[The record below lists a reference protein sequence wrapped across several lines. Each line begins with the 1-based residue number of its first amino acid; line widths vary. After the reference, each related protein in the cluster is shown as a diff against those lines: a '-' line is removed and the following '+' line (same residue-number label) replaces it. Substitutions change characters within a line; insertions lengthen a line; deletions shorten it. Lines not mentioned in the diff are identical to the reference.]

1 MARDEVLEAIERA
14 RRKSTLRRLIESPRR
29 TIEEKRYILY
39 VISAVIAA
47 SAAAVSWQLGLELT
61 NIGILAAVL
70 AIMPPGFYHL
80 VETSRIRRLEAE
92 FPTLLRDISLSVRSG
107 MTPNDAVRL
116 AAQGQYGALTPAL
129 KHIDSLMTWGISFE
143 DALRHFADSYPT
155 LLIRRTVA
163 TIIEASRMGGEM
175 GNILESVATDVG
187 ETKTLERTRSSE
199 TKPYLIVCYLSYFVF
214 LGVVL
219 VLSRQFLPMIREAAE
234 AVAGKPVPGGLGQFA
249 VSEAQVMLYER
260 LFFHA
265 LVIQGFFA
273 GIITGKIGEGAAVA
287 GLKHSVFFIAVAVI
301 AYTLLI

>member
-1 MARDEVLEAIERA
+1 MARDKVLETIERA
-14 RRKSTLRRLIESPRR
+14 RRKSTLRRLIESPLR
-29 TIEEKRYILY
+29 TIGEKRYILY
-39 VISAVIAA
+39 IISAVIAA
-47 SAAAVSWQLGLELT
+47 SGAVVSWQLGLEPT
-61 NIGILAAVL
+61 NIAVLASVL

-92 FPTLLRDISLSVRSG
+92 FPALLRDIALSVRSG
-107 MTPNDAVRL
+107 MTPNGAVRL
-116 AAQGQYGALTPAL
+116 AAQGQYGVLTPAL

-143 DALRHFADSYPT
+143 DALRHFADRYPT

-214 LGVVL
+214 LGVIL
-219 VLSRQFLPMIREAAE
+219 VLSHQFLPMIREAAG

-249 VSEAQVMLYER
+249 VSEADIMLYER

-265 LVIQGFFA
+265 LVVQGFFA

>member
-14 RRKSTLRRLIESPRR
+14 RRKSTLRRLVESPGR
-29 TIEEKRYILY
+29 TIGEKRYILY
-39 VISAVIAA
+39 VVSAVIAA
-47 SAAAVSWQLGLELT
+47 SGAAVSWQLGMELT
-61 NIGILAAVL
+61 NIVILTLVL

-80 VETSRIRRLEAE
+80 FETSRIRRLEAE
-92 FPTLLRDISLSVRSG
+92 FPAFLRDISLSVRSG

-129 KHIDSLMTWGISFE
+129 KHIDNLMTWGISFE
-143 DALRHFADSYPT
+143 DALRHFADRYPT
-155 LLIRRTVA
+155 LLIGRTVA

-175 GNILESVATDVG
+175 GVILESVATDVG
-187 ETKTLERTRSSE
+187 ETKTLARTRDSE

-214 LGVVL
+214 LGVIL
-219 VLSRQFLPMIREAAE
+219 VLSHQFLPMMREAAG
-234 AVAGKPVPGGLGQFA
+234 AAAGKPVPGAQLA
-249 VSEAQVMLYER
+249 VSAADVRLYER